1 MPGTLFLS
9 DLHLDASRP
18 QIARLFL
25 DVLDTLGR
33 NADAVYI
40 LGDLFELWPGDDDD
54 SLLGRAITDGL
65 RSCVTAG
72 TPVHLLHGNRD
83 FLIGEQFAACSG
95 CRLLDDPARIDLY
108 GTPVLLMHGDILCT
122 NDVDY
127 QAFRAGVRDS
137 RWQQA
142 FLRQPL
148 QARRDIAQ
156 ALRGKS
162 RASTRKKPESIR
174 DVNPDT
180 VARFMTDHGV
190 QQLIHGHTHRPGIH
204 EFEIAGKPA
213 RRMVLGDWYRQGSL
227 LECTPHGCRLRD
239 IVPVCR
245 PGAPGWQTP
254 A

>member
-1 MPGTLFLS
+1 MPGTLFVS

-18 QIARLFL
+18 HITRLFL

-33 NADAVYI
+33 DADAIYI

-54 SLLGRAITDGL
+54 SLLGLAIMDAL
-65 RSCVTAG
+65 RVCVTSG

-83 FLIGEQFAACSG
+83 FLIGERFAARSG
-95 CRLLDDPARIDLY
+95 CRLLDDPSRIDLY
-108 GTPVLLMHGDILCT
+108 GTPVLLMHGDTLCT
-122 NDVDY
+122 DDVDY
-127 QAFRAGVRDS
+127 QAFRAGVRDI

-142 FLRQPL
+142 FLQQSL

-162 RASTRKKPESIR
+162 RASAREKPESIR

-204 EFEIAGKPA
+204 ELEIAGKPA

-227 LECTPHGCRLRD
+227 LECTPQGCRLRELA
-239 IVPVCR
+239 PV
-245 PGAPGWQTP
+245 
-254 A
+254 

>member
-18 QIARLFL
+18 QITRLFL
-25 DVLDTLGR
+25 HVLDTLGR

-40 LGDLFELWPGDDDD
+40 LGDLFDIWHGDDDD
-54 SLLGRAITDGL
+54 SHVGYAVMDGL
-65 RSCVTAG
+65 GHCVASG

-83 FLIGEQFAACSG
+83 FLIGEQFAARTG
-95 CRLLDDPARIDLY
+95 CRLLGDPARINLY

-122 NDVDY
+122 DDADY
-127 QAFRAGVRDS
+127 QAFRCAVRDP
-137 RWQQA
+137 RWQQS
-142 FLRQPL
+142 FLQQSL

-156 ALRGKS
+156 SLRSKS
-162 RASTRKKPESIR
+162 RAKTTEKPESIR

-204 EFEIAGKPA
+204 EFDIAGKPA
-213 RRMVLGDWYRQGSL
+213 RRMVLGDWYRQGSV
-227 LECTPHGCRLRD
+227 LECTSHGCRLRN
-239 IVPVCR
+239 IVPV
-245 PGAPGWQTP
+245 
-254 A
+254 

>member
-1 MPGTLFLS
+1 MPGTLFVS

-18 QIARLFL
+18 HITRLFL

-33 NADAVYI
+33 DADAIYI

-54 SLLGRAITDGL
+54 SLLGLAIMDALRA
-65 RSCVTAG
+65 CVTSG

-83 FLIGEQFAACSG
+83 FLIGERFAARSG
-95 CRLLDDPARIDLY
+95 CRLLDDPSRIDLY
-108 GTPVLLMHGDILCT
+108 GTPVLLMHGDTLCT
-122 NDVDY
+122 DDVDY
-127 QAFRAGVRDS
+127 QAFRAGVRDI

-142 FLRQPL
+142 FLQQSL

-162 RASTRKKPESIR
+162 RASAREKPESIR

-180 VARFMTDHGV
+180 VARFMTDHAV

-227 LECTPHGCRLRD
+227 LECTPQGCRLRELA
-239 IVPVCR
+239 PV
-245 PGAPGWQTP
+245 
-254 A
+254 

>member
-1 MPGTLFLS
+1 
-9 DLHLDASRP
+9 
-18 QIARLFL
+18 
-25 DVLDTLGR
+25 V
-33 NADAVYI
+33 
-40 LGDLFELWPGDDDD
+40 
-54 SLLGRAITDGL
+54 
-65 RSCVTAG
+65 
-72 TPVHLLHGNRD
+72 
-83 FLIGEQFAACSG
+83 
-95 CRLLDDPARIDLY
+95 RIDLY

-122 NDVDY
+122 DDVDY

-142 FLRQPL
+142 FLRQSL
-148 QARRDIAQ
+148 QARRNIAQ

-162 RASTRKKPESIR
+162 RASAREKPESIR

-239 IVPVCR
+239 IR
-245 PGAPGWQTP
+245 PA
-254 A
+254 

>member
-1 MPGTLFLS
+1 MPGTLFVS

-18 QIARLFL
+18 HITRLFL
-25 DVLDTLGR
+25 DVLDTPGR
-33 NADAVYI
+33 DADAIYI

-54 SLLGRAITDGL
+54 SLLGLAVMDALRA
-65 RSCVTAG
+65 CVTSG

-83 FLIGEQFAACSG
+83 FLIGERFAARSG
-95 CRLLDDPARIDLY
+95 CRLLDDPSRIDLY
-108 GTPVLLMHGDILCT
+108 GTPVLLMHGDTLCT
-122 NDVDY
+122 DDVDY
-127 QAFRAGVRDS
+127 QAFRAGVRDI

-142 FLRQPL
+142 FLQQSL

-162 RASTRKKPESIR
+162 RASAREKPESIR

-227 LECTPHGCRLRD
+227 LECTPQGCRLREL
-239 IVPVCR
+239 
-245 PGAPGWQTP
+245 P
-254 A
+254 AG